1 MTTDKHNKRP
11 NVPPLRFPEF
21 SGEWERSK
29 LGYLTTKVGSG
40 STPRGGNSVYIER
53 GHCFVRSQNVGMGVL
68 LLDDIA
74 HIDDNTHKK
83 QIATEIKEND
93 VLLNITGAS
102 IGRTAVATY
111 LIAGGNVN
119 QHVCIIRTN
128 DLLNHNYLCNYIQT
142 KKIQNYIYSL
152 QTGGSREGLNFEQV
166 RSFPICYPSEI
177 EQIKISHLISLLDRR
192 IAIQSG
198 LIEDLK
204 NIKKYLME
212 QLFCQP
218 KEKSPRLRLGG
229 MSGEWKRVRLCDV
242 VERVSTRNKTNECT
256 RVLTIA
262 AQYGLIDHQEFFNKQ
277 IASSDLTTYYL
288 LHRGDFAYNKSY
300 SSDYPWGA
308 VKRLD
313 NYDEGVLSSLYI
325 CFCPNHSIDSDF
337 LRHYFESTKWHRGIS
352 EISGEGARNHGLL
365 NMSVDDYFNTTHRF
379 PSIEEQTCISHVLN
393 TFDRKVLI
401 EESILEKL
409 RRKKSYLLNNMF
421 I

>member
-1 MTTDKHNKRP
+1 MDEI
-11 NVPPLRFPEF
+11 V
-21 SGEWERSK
+21 
-29 LGYLTTKVGSG
+29 
-40 STPRGGNSVYIER
+40 
-53 GHCFVRSQNVGMGVL
+53 
-68 LLDDIA
+68 
-74 HIDDNTHKK
+74 HIDDKTHQK
-83 QIATEIKEND
+83 QIATEILEND

-102 IGRTAVATY
+102 IGRTAVATNV
-111 LIAGGNVN
+111 IAGGNVN

-128 DLLNHNYLCNYIQT
+128 DLLNQNYLCNYIQT

-166 RSFPICYPSEI
+166 RSFPICYPSKV

-192 IAIQSG
+192 IEVQSG

-204 NIKKYLME
+204 NVKKHLME

-218 KEKSPRLRLGG
+218 KEKTPRLRLGG

-242 VERVSTRNKTNECT
+242 VERVTTRNKTNECT

-262 AQYGLIDHQEFFNKQ
+262 AQYGLIDQQEFFNKQ

-337 LRHYFESTKWHRGIS
+337 LRHYFESTKWYRGIS

-365 NMSVDDYFNTTHRF
+365 NMSVDDYFNTMHRF

-393 TFDRKVLI
+393 SFDRKVLI

-409 RRKKSYLLNNMF
+409 RRQKSYLLNNMF

>member
-1 MTTDKHNKRP
+1 MTQDKQHNRP

-21 SGEWERSK
+21 SGEWEK
-29 LGYLTTKVGSG
+29 HLTTDFFEFKNGLNPDVKRFGSG
-40 STPRGGNSVYIER
+40 TKFISVMDILNNRYITYDKIISSVEVKDDDLRDFGVNYGDILFQRSSETLEDVGRANVYLDEKPALFGGFVIRGKRIGDYNPLFFRYLLSSPSVRKRIIVK
-53 GHCFVRSQNVGMGVL
+53 GAGAQHFNIGQDGLSKVSLFVPSAKEQDR
-68 LLDDIA
+68 IA
-74 HIDDNTHKK
+74 
-83 QIATEIKEND
+83 Q
-93 VLLNITGAS
+93 LLNAIDK
-102 IGRTAVATY
+102 R
-111 LIAGGNVN
+111 
-119 QHVCIIRTN
+119 
-128 DLLNHNYLCNYIQT
+128 
-142 KKIQNYIYSL
+142 
-152 QTGGSREGLNFEQV
+152 
-166 RSFPICYPSEI
+166 I
-177 EQIKISHLISLLDRR
+177 EV
-192 IAIQSG
+192 QSG

-204 NIKKYLME
+204 NVKKHLME

-218 KEKSPRLRLGG
+218 KEKTPRLRLGG

-242 VERVSTRNKTNECT
+242 VERVTTRNKTNECT

-262 AQYGLIDHQEFFNKQ
+262 AQYGLIDQQEFFNKQ

-337 LRHYFESTKWHRGIS
+337 LRHYFESTKWYRGIS

-365 NMSVDDYFNTTHRF
+365 NMSVDDYFNTMHRF

-393 TFDRKVLI
+393 SFDRKVLI

-409 RRKKSYLLNNMF
+409 RRQKSYLLNNMF

>member
-1 MTTDKHNKRP
+1 
-11 NVPPLRFPEF
+11 
-21 SGEWERSK
+21 
-29 LGYLTTKVGSG
+29 
-40 STPRGGNSVYIER
+40 
-53 GHCFVRSQNVGMGVL
+53 Q
-68 LLDDIA
+68 
-74 HIDDNTHKK
+74 
-83 QIATEIKEND
+83 
-93 VLLNITGAS
+93 
-102 IGRTAVATY
+102 
-111 LIAGGNVN
+111 
-119 QHVCIIRTN
+119 
-128 DLLNHNYLCNYIQT
+128 
-142 KKIQNYIYSL
+142 
-152 QTGGSREGLNFEQV
+152 
-166 RSFPICYPSEI
+166 SE
-177 EQIKISHLISLLDRR
+177 
-192 IAIQSG
+192 

-262 AQYGLIDHQEFFNKQ
+262 AQYGLIDQQEFFNKQ

-337 LRHYFESTKWHRGIS
+337 LRHYFESTKWYRGIS

-365 NMSVDDYFNTTHRF
+365 NMSVDDYFNTMHRF

-393 TFDRKVLI
+393 TFERKVLI
-401 EESILEKL
+401 GESILEKL
-409 RRKKSYLLNNMF
+409 RRQKSYLLNNMF

>member
-1 MTTDKHNKRP
+1 
-11 NVPPLRFPEF
+11 
-21 SGEWERSK
+21 
-29 LGYLTTKVGSG
+29 
-40 STPRGGNSVYIER
+40 
-53 GHCFVRSQNVGMGVL
+53 MGVL
-68 LLDDIA
+68 LLDEIV
-74 HIDDNTHKK
+74 HIDDKTHQK
-83 QIATEIKEND
+83 QIATEILEND

-102 IGRTAVATY
+102 IGRTAVATNV
-111 LIAGGNVN
+111 IAGGNVN

-128 DLLNHNYLCNYIQT
+128 DLLNQNYLCNYIQT

-166 RSFPICYPSEI
+166 RSFPICYPSKV

-192 IAIQSG
+192 IEVQSG

-204 NIKKYLME
+204 NVKKHLME

-218 KEKSPRLRLGG
+218 KEKTPRLRLGG

-242 VERVSTRNKTNECT
+242 VERVTTRNKTNECT

-262 AQYGLIDHQEFFNKQ
+262 AQYGLIDQQEFFNKQ

-337 LRHYFESTKWHRGIS
+337 LRHYFESTKWYRGIS

-365 NMSVDDYFNTTHRF
+365 NMSVDDYFNTMHRF

-393 TFDRKVLI
+393 SFDRKVLI

-409 RRKKSYLLNNMF
+409 RRQKSYLLNNMF

>member
-21 SGEWERSK
+21 SGEWEK
-29 LGYLTTKVGSG
+29 HLTTDFFEFKNGLNPDVKRFGTGIKFISVMDILNNRYITYDKIISSVEAKDDDLRDFGVNYGDILFQRSSETLEDVGRANVYLDEKPALFGGFVIRGKRIGDYNPLFFRYLLSSPSVRKRIIVKGAGAQHFNIGQDGLSKVSL
-40 STPRGGNSVYIER
+40 
-53 GHCFVRSQNVGMGVL
+53 FVPSAKEQDR
-68 LLDDIA
+68 IA
-74 HIDDNTHKK
+74 
-83 QIATEIKEND
+83 Q
-93 VLLNITGAS
+93 LLNAIDK
-102 IGRTAVATY
+102 R
-111 LIAGGNVN
+111 
-119 QHVCIIRTN
+119 
-128 DLLNHNYLCNYIQT
+128 
-142 KKIQNYIYSL
+142 
-152 QTGGSREGLNFEQV
+152 
-166 RSFPICYPSEI
+166 I
-177 EQIKISHLISLLDRR
+177 EV
-192 IAIQSG
+192 QSG

-204 NIKKYLME
+204 NVKKHLME

-218 KEKSPRLRLGG
+218 KEKTPRLRLGG

-242 VERVSTRNKTNECT
+242 VERVTTRNKTNECT

-262 AQYGLIDHQEFFNKQ
+262 AQYGLIDQQEFFNKQ

-337 LRHYFESTKWHRGIS
+337 LRHYFESTKWYRGIS

-365 NMSVDDYFNTTHRF
+365 NMSVDDYFNTMHRF

-409 RRKKSYLLNNMF
+409 RRQKSYLLNNMF